1 MSTAP
6 CLFFSRPYRLCQLTV
21 ATAVRR
27 YSMILESSAGFP
39 DGTFDHEAIDIKSE
53 DECKKS
59 CLQNWQTCVALSWL
73 GSRMQDEPC
82 VHYQSLRSS
91 KVHPLKGCDYWK
103 VVHSNTSAGT
113 IKPPTAGL
121 DVGQVVEPQSLLVEY
136 QMRETGGIES

>member
-1 MSTAP
+1 M
-6 CLFFSRPYRLCQLTV
+6 RIN
-21 ATAVRR
+21 R
-27 YSMILESSAGFP
+27 YSMLLVSSAGFP

-53 DECKKS
+53 DACKKS

-82 VHYQSLRSS
+82 VHYQSLRST
-91 KVHPLKGCDYWK
+91 KVHALKGCDYWK

-113 IKPPTAGL
+113 IKPPAAGL
-121 DVGQVVEPQSLLVEY
+121 DVGQVVEQSLLVEY